1 MSIEDELNG
10 SNPWANDD
18 MYSSLTIKELGEF
31 QEWFFENCVCFD
43 AHINYDPLIKLCD
56 PLLGSGCYGNGQ
68 FLSLTEGL
76 EYAEGVVDPDSTYT
90 GDHIAHAFNVI
101 GGKVADFSFKK
112 ITKESPQYLSA
123 MPGKYYGIIIPND
136 FIKKMQEGNET
147 PYELHKPLLID
158 YWREQTKGS

>member
-101 GGKVADFSFKK
+101 GGKE
-112 ITKESPQYLSA
+112 IQ
-123 MPGKYYGIIIPND
+123 
-136 FIKKMQEGNET
+136 
-147 PYELHKPLLID
+147 H
-158 YWREQTKGS
+158 